1 MKKSKYSYISTV
13 KKFDTIKEMVKMA
26 ADEAGEKIGFKFR
39 ENGEIRDVSY
49 TEFRNTTLYIGTA
62 LYNMG
67 LADKHIAMLGE
78 NSYQWICVY
87 LTVLQSNGVFVPVD
101 KELAAEQMC
110 FVLSESDTEVLFYTK
125 RFETFIQEN
134 REKLPNIK
142 TFIAIDGEED
152 TETTYSFQKLI
163 AKGKELYDGGERGF
177 ENIEGDSMAM
187 RMLVYT
193 SGTTGIAKGVM
204 LSEHNLCSSVYYG
217 LQVSTIYER
226 GLSVLPYHHTYE
238 AVPGILVSIHHHST
252 LCINENLKTVLK
264 NMTVY
269 QPEHIYLVPAFVEVF
284 YKKIWANAKST
295 GKEKILKVMIKVS
308 NALRKVGIDLR
319 RKLFASVHEAFGGKL
334 LKIVCGGAPLRREL
348 GEFFDAIG
356 ISLTNGYGITECSP
370 LVSVNHDTFND
381 CTTVGMPL
389 PCCELKIDD
398 PAEDGTGEIC
408 VKGDVVMM
416 GYYKQPE
423 LTKEVLSEDG
433 WFRTGDYGKITELGQ
448 LAITGRKKN
457 IIILDNGKN
466 IFPEEIEEC
475 IMGIP
480 YMQEVIV
487 YGVKNEEGIETKLAC
502 QVFLSEEKLQE
513 MGIED
518 AEAQVKKDV
527 AEICSSLV
535 SYKRVNHVV
544 VRDKEFEKTTTNK
557 IKRDKIDTTL
567 C

>member
-1 MKKSKYSYISTV
+1 MKKKKYSYLSTV
-13 KKFDTIKEMVKMA
+13 KKFDSIKEMVKMA
-26 ADEAGEKIGFKFR
+26 ADEAGEKVGFKFR
-39 ENGEIRDVSY
+39 ENGVVRDVTY
-49 TEFRNTTLYIGTA
+49 TEFRNTTLYLGTA
-62 LYNMG
+62 LYSMG
-67 LADKHIAMLGE
+67 LSNKHIAMVGE
-78 NSYQWICVY
+78 NSYNWICVY
-87 LTVLQSNGVFVPVD
+87 LTVLQSDGVYVPVD
-101 KELAAEQMC
+101 KELAAEQMN
-110 FVLSESDTEVLFYTK
+110 FVLTESDSEVLFYTK
-125 RFETFIQEN
+125 RFEDFVQEN
-134 REKLPNIK
+134 KERLSNIK

-152 TETTYSFQKLI
+152 TETSYSFKKLI
-163 AKGKELYDGGERGF
+163 AKGKELYEAGERGF
-177 ENIEGDSMAM
+177 ENIKSDPMTM

-264 NMTVY
+264 NMTAY

-284 YKKIWANAKST
+284 YKKIWANAKSS
-295 GKEKILKVMIKVS
+295 GKEPLLKAMIKVS
-308 NALRKVGIDLR
+308 NGLRKVGIDLR
-319 RKLFASVHEAFGGKL
+319 RKLFASVHQAFGGKL

-398 PAEDGTGEIC
+398 PADDGTGEIC

-423 LTKEVLSEDG
+423 LTREVLSEDG

-480 YMQEVIV
+480 YIQEVIV

-502 QVFLSEEKLQE
+502 QVFLSEDKLKE
-513 MGIED
+513 MEITEP
-518 AEAQVKKDV
+518 EAQVKKDV
-527 AEICSSLV
+527 VEICSSLV

-557 IKRDKIDTTL
+557 IKRDKIDTSL

>member
-13 KKFDTIKEMVKMA
+13 KKFDSIKEMVKMA
-26 ADEAGEKIGFKFR
+26 AEEAGDKVGFKFR
-39 ENGEIRDVSY
+39 ENGEIRDVTF
-49 TEFRNTTLYIGTA
+49 TEFRNTTLYLGTA
-62 LYNMG
+62 LYDMG
-67 LADKHIAMLGE
+67 LSDKHIAMVGE
-78 NSYQWICVY
+78 NSYDWICVY
-87 LTVLQSNGVFVPVD
+87 LTVLQSDGVYVPVD
-101 KELAAEQMC
+101 KELAAEQMN
-110 FVLSESDTEVLFYTK
+110 FVLTESDSEVLFYTK
-125 RFETFIQEN
+125 RFEAFIQEN
-134 REKLPNIK
+134 KEQLSNIK

-152 TETTYSFQKLI
+152 TETSYSFKKLI
-163 AKGKELYDGGERGF
+163 AKGKELYEAGERGF
-177 ENIEGDSMAM
+177 ENIQSDPMTM

-264 NMTVY
+264 NMTAY

-295 GKEKILKVMIKVS
+295 GKEPILKAMIKVS
-308 NALRKVGIDLR
+308 NALRKVGIDIR

-398 PAEDGTGEIC
+398 PADDGTGEIC

-480 YMQEVIV
+480 YIQEVIV

-502 QVFLSEEKLQE
+502 QVFLSDEKVKE
-513 MGIED
+513 MGLED
-518 AEAQVKKDV
+518 PETQVKKDIV
-527 AEICSSLV
+527 EICSSLV